1 MPRNGDGSSDNGP
14 IEAGENLIHGASGD
28 VSYFAIPTLQVHVIL
43 SWHTHTSAGPLMPSS
58 KQALNYVKQSY

>member
-28 VSYFAIPTLQVHVIL
+28 VSYFAIPTLQAHVIL
-43 SWHTHTSAGPLMPSS
+43 SWHTHTLQP
-58 KQALNYVKQSY
+58 VH